1 MYNQED
7 TRRKTNS
14 TNNIKTVFGSNSHN
28 SLMSGI
34 DKKRSDISKDKYFFA
49 NSESKYLKCQ
59 NISNKVIRREVP

>member
-14 TNNIKTVFGSNSHN
+14 TNNLKTVFGSNSHN

-34 DKKRSDISKDKYFFA
+34 DKKRLDVSKDKYSLA
-49 NSESKYLKCQ
+49 YSE
-59 NISNKVIRREVP
+59 